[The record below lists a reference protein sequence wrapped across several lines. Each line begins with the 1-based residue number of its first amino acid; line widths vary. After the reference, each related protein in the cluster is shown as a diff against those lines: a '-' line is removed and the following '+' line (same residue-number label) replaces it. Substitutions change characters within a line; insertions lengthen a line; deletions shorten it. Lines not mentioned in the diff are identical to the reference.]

1 MSKDKETNT
10 AAEEA
15 NPDSR
20 ASREKK
26 QNAAIKTYNEYFNV
40 FIENCII
47 NDKGFLTVES
57 DTLFTTENIEN
68 TAAFLRKVHEINTP
82 IKEDN
87 KKIKNKNDKKEI
99 YSISRIFNGAIFG
112 EAKIKDEFDQ
122 ENTLKILL
130 HCDWLMYLCSE
141 KQNKR
146 SEGLIQDYYK
156 EGIDNYF
163 ETDQKWALGTTY
175 SGCSPDSMLFIL
187 ELIKQ
192 IKEDIKE
199 SIEDIKKSIE
209 ETKKSIEEIKK
220 SIEDK
225 IKNEDWKKSLKWE
238 DSNEKAISYNVIVN
252 ILLFL
257 CNDNYYLPIAAQE
270 KKELICERLYKLV
283 ISEDFG
289 SSTDI
294 NEKLYEIREKIRET
308 QEQLKDKDNP
318 FWHHTIR
325 PLWDETELEGGLSIE
340 SLLEYKKAMI
350 LYGPPGTSKSYQ
362 ARCIAENI
370 IAKNLGWSK
379 YEKLENTFKTN
390 IHCLQMHPNYS
401 YEDFII
407 GKSIENNTVVVKPGK
422 LMQIIASIGDDT
434 PHFIILDEI
443 NRVDISR
450 VFGELFTAMEK
461 SYRGNDSHDHSNLQ
475 QLMEEKDRLQA
486 WDGVELSASANDLPN
501 DLQDKYKNF
510 TDKNG
515 NLFLK
520 IPQNLY
526 FIGTMNM
533 IDFSLEQIDFAL
545 RRRFLWKLSTYDP
558 NRLTNIIFEKKKGC
572 SIKYDDFVKSCTNL
586 NEKIKN
592 LGDTYLIGHAFFS
605 EIVDIY
611 EKVNDL
617 GLAKKILWEISIE
630 PTLEAYCGTMDYN
643 TKTDFIN
650 ECKKAFMP
658 DK

>member
-1 MSKDKETNT
+1 MSKEKETNT

-15 NPDSR
+15 
-20 ASREKK
+20 KK

-47 NDKGFLTVES
+47 KNNGFLTKNSLE
-57 DTLFTTENIEN
+57 LFTNKNIEC
-68 TAAFLRKVHEINTP
+68 TAAFLRKVHKINAP
-82 IKEDN
+82 IKE
-87 KKIKNKNDKKEI
+87 KNKNKNKKDKTEI
-99 YSISRIFNGAIFG
+99 YSISRIFNGDIFDEKG
-112 EAKIKDEFDQ
+112 IKDFFEGIGINDTLYK
-122 ENTLKILL
+122 EIILKILL
-130 HCDWLMYLCSE
+130 HCNWLMYLCSE

-146 SEGLIQDYYK
+146 SEELIQDYYE
-156 EGIDNYF
+156 EGIYKYF
-163 ETDQKWALGTTY
+163 KTDQKWALGTTY

-187 ELIKQ
+187 KLIKQ

-209 ETKKSIEEIKK
+209 
-220 SIEDK
+220 DK
-225 IKNEDWKKSLKWE
+225 IKDEDWKKSLKWE
-238 DSNEKAISYNVIVN
+238 DGNKKAISYNVIVN

-257 CNDNYYLPIAAQE
+257 CNDKYYLPIAAQN
-270 KKELICERLYKLV
+270 KKELICKKLCKPV
-283 ISEDFG
+283 LGKDFEP
-289 SSTDI
+289 STDI
-294 NEKLYEIREKIRET
+294 NETLNEIREKIRDT
-308 QEQLKDKDNP
+308 QEELKNKDNP

-407 GKSIENNTVVVKPGK
+407 GKSIKNNTVVVKPGK
-422 LMQIIASIGDDT
+422 LMQIIASIKDET

-450 VFGELFTAMEK
+450 VSGELFTAMEK
-461 SYRGNDSHDHSNLQ
+461 SYRGNDSH
-475 QLMEEKDRLQA
+475 
-486 WDGVELSASANDLPN
+486 GVELSASANDLPK

-510 TDKNG
+510 TDENG

-520 IPQNLY
+520 IPENLY

-545 RRRFLWKLSTYDP
+545 RQRFLWKLSTYDP
-558 NRLTNIIFEKKKGC
+558 DRLTNIIFEKKKDC

-586 NEKIKN
+586 NEKIKNCEN